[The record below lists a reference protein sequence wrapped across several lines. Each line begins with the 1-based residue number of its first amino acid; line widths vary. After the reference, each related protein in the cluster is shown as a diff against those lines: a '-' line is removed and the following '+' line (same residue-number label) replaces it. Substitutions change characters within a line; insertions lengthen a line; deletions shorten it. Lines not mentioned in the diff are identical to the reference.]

1 MMQRISA
8 FLLVLL
14 VMTLAACQPIAI
26 DRKQSTVTAESL
38 ISEAETAGDLQAAA
52 DDYLAK
58 AAASEGALQSA
69 YYFRAANMLYKL
81 AEYPKALDA
90 LKQIAAQQLN
100 PAEQIDAA
108 LLRADIAII
117 QEDPA
122 AALTALD
129 SFDMDTASD
138 QQKTQALSLRI
149 DAYLLSDNM
158 LDKALA
164 HIELDPLLSGADQT
178 INRQELWQAL
188 MALDAQQL
196 DLFNPGQPPAEDS
209 GWFAL
214 AYAMKA
220 YENNPEAMA
229 VALEDWQRS
238 FPNHPA
244 DIASLSSTIKPALSL
259 SGDIDNIAVLLPE
272 SGPIAGVAEAVK
284 QGIIAAHFLSGS
296 DRQLKFYDVQNNAA
310 AAYQRAVEA
319 GASIVIGPL
328 DKPSVEQLVRIDSLP
343 IPVIALNRVTD
354 QHQHHNFFQFGLAPE
369 DEARTAAKFAAEQGY
384 RRALVIGPR
393 SDWGERVTE
402 AFETAWRD
410 EGGVTVRSTSYRE
423 SATDFSEVIMQL
435 FGLNASTQRAKA
447 LQSTLGRTLSYEPRR
462 RQDVDFI
469 FMVAKPLKARQLVPQ
484 FRFHRS
490 GNLPVISTSHAYD
503 GEANARY
510 DIDLNGTI
518 ISDIPWMIEASDDPA
533 YQGLLDQ
540 VRGDKGTYLRLAA
553 MGVDAYRLIDH
564 LVEMSRSSD
573 IRYEGVTGSLQINQ
587 NGHIQRLMP
596 QGIFKDGLISPLST
610 DR

>member
-1 MMQRISA
+1 MQRISA

-14 VMTLAACQPIAI
+14 VMTLAACQPMAI
-26 DRKQSTVTAESL
+26 DRKQSNVTAESL

-58 AAASEGALQSA
+58 AAESEGALQAA
-69 YYFRAANMLYKL
+69 YFYRAATVLNEL
-81 AEYPKALDA
+81 ADYPKAVEVLTQLDR
-90 LKQIAAQQLN
+90 QQLSET
-100 PAEQIDAA
+100 EQIDAA
-108 LLRADIAII
+108 LLRADIANI
-117 QEDPA
+117 QLNPA
-122 AALTALD
+122 AALIALD
-129 SFDMDTASD
+129 SIDKTTASD
-138 QQKTQALSLRI
+138 EQRLQALLLRI
-149 DAYLLSDNM
+149 DAFALSDNM

-164 HIELDPLLSGADQT
+164 HIELDPFLSGTDQT
-178 INRQELWQAL
+178 SNRQELWQTL
-188 MALDAQQL
+188 MMLDAQQL

-238 FPNHPA
+238 YPNHPA
-244 DIASLSSTIKPALSL
+244 DIETLRKTIKPTLQL
-259 SGDIDNIAVLLPE
+259 SGDVNNIAVLLPE

-296 DRQLKFYDVQNNAA
+296 NRQLRFYDVQNNAV
-310 AAYQRAVEA
+310 AAYQQAVEA

-328 DKPSVEQLVRIDSLP
+328 DKPSVEQLARIDRLP
-343 IPVIALNRVTD
+343 IPVIALNRITNP
-354 QHQHHNFFQFGLAPE
+354 HQHHNFFQFGLAPE

-384 RRALVIGPR
+384 RRALVFGPR

-402 AFETAWRD
+402 AFEAAWRD
-410 EGGVTVRSTSYRE
+410 EGGVVVRSSGYRE
-423 SATDFSEVIMQL
+423 SASDFSEVIVPL
-435 FGLNASTQRAKA
+435 FGLNASDQRAKA
-447 LQSTLGRTLSYEPRR
+447 LQSTLARTLSHEPRR

-469 FMVAKPLKARQLVPQ
+469 FMVAKPMKARQLVPQ

-553 MGVDAYRLIDH
+553 MGVDAYRLIDQ

-573 IRYEGVTGSLQINQ
+573 IRYEGVTGSLQINEDD
-587 NGHIQRLMP
+587 HIQRLMP
-596 QGIFKDGLISPLST
+596 QGIFKDGLITPLSNGQ
-610 DR
+610 

>member
-14 VMTLAACQPIAI
+14 VMTLAACQPMAI
-26 DRKQSTVTAESL
+26 DRKQSNVTAESL

-58 AAASEGALQSA
+58 AAESEGALQAA
-69 YYFRAANMLYKL
+69 YFYRAATVLNEL
-81 AEYPKALDA
+81 ADYPKAVEVLTQLDR
-90 LKQIAAQQLN
+90 QQLSET
-100 PAEQIDAA
+100 EQIDAA
-108 LLRADIAII
+108 LLRADIANI
-117 QEDPA
+117 QLNPA
-122 AALTALD
+122 AALIALD
-129 SFDMDTASD
+129 SIDKTTASD
-138 QQKTQALSLRI
+138 EQRLQALLLRI
-149 DAYLLSDNM
+149 DAFALSDNM

-164 HIELDPLLSGADQT
+164 HIELEPFLSGTDQT
-178 INRQELWQAL
+178 SNRQELWQTL
-188 MALDAQQL
+188 MMLDAQQL

-238 FPNHPA
+238 YPNHPA
-244 DIASLSSTIKPALSL
+244 DIETLRKTIKPTLQL
-259 SGDIDNIAVLLPE
+259 SGDVNNIAVLLPE

-296 DRQLKFYDVQNNAA
+296 NRQLRFYDVQNNAV
-310 AAYQRAVEA
+310 AAYQQAVEA
-319 GASIVIGPL
+319 GASIIIGPL
-328 DKPSVEQLVRIDSLP
+328 DKPSVEQLARIDRLP
-343 IPVIALNRVTD
+343 IPVIALNRITNP
-354 QHQHHNFFQFGLAPE
+354 HQHHNFFQFGLAPE

-384 RRALVIGPR
+384 RRALVFGPR

-402 AFETAWRD
+402 AFEAAWRD
-410 EGGVTVRSTSYRE
+410 EGGVVVRSSGYRE
-423 SATDFSEVIMQL
+423 SASDFSEVIVPL
-435 FGLNASTQRAKA
+435 FGLNASDQRAKA
-447 LQSTLGRTLSYEPRR
+447 LQSTLARTLSHEPRR

-469 FMVAKPLKARQLVPQ
+469 FMVAKPMKARQLVPQ

-553 MGVDAYRLIDH
+553 MGVDAYRLIDQ

-573 IRYEGVTGSLQINQ
+573 IRYEGVTGSLQINEDD
-587 NGHIQRLMP
+587 HIQRLMP
-596 QGIFKDGLISPLST
+596 QGIFKDGLITPLSNGQ
-610 DR
+610 

>member
-14 VMTLAACQPIAI
+14 VMTLAACQPMAV
-26 DRKQSTVTAESL
+26 DRKQGPVSAESL
-38 ISEAETAGDLQAAA
+38 ISEAETTGDLQAAA

-58 AAASEGALQSA
+58 AEASEGALQAA
-69 YYFRAANMLYKL
+69 YFYRAATVLYEL
-81 AEYPKALDA
+81 ADYPKAVEVLD
-90 LKQIAAQQLN
+90 QLDRQRLSE
-100 PAEQIDAA
+100 AEQIDVA
-108 LLRADIAII
+108 LLRADIDII
-117 QEDPA
+117 QQDPA

-129 SFDMDTASD
+129 SFDKKTASD
-138 QQKTQALSLRI
+138 EQQMQALSLRI
-149 DAYLLSDNM
+149 NAYALNNNM

-178 INRQELWQAL
+178 TNRQQLWQAL
-188 MALDAQQL
+188 MSLDTQQL

-220 YENNPEAMA
+220 YENNPEAMD
-229 VALEDWQRS
+229 VALEDWQFS
-238 FPNHPA
+238 YPNHPA
-244 DIASLSSTIKPALSL
+244 DLQSLRMTIKPSL
-259 SGDIDNIAVLLPE
+259 RLQGDINNVAVLLPE
-272 SGPIAGVAEAVK
+272 SGPIAGVAQAVK
-284 QGIIAAHFLSGS
+284 QGIIAAHFTSGS
-296 DRQLKFYDVQNNAA
+296 NRQLQFYDVKNNAA
-310 AAYQRAVEA
+310 AAYQQAVEA
-319 GASIVIGPL
+319 GAGIVLGPL
-328 DKPSVEQLVRIDSLP
+328 DKPSVEQLVRVDSLP
-343 IPVIALNRVTD
+343 IPVIALNRITD
-354 QHQHHNFFQFGLAPE
+354 NHAHPNFFQFGLAPE
-369 DEARTAAKFAAEQGY
+369 DEARTAAKFAVEQGY
-384 RRALVIGPR
+384 RRALVLGPR

-410 EGGVTVRSTSYRE
+410 ESGVIVRSNGYRE
-423 SATDFSEVIMQL
+423 SASDFSEVIVPL
-435 FGLNASTQRAKA
+435 FSLNASEQRAKA
-447 LQSTLGRTLSYEPRR
+447 LQSTLGRTLTHEPRR

-469 FMVAKPLKARQLVPQ
+469 FLVAKPLKARQLVPQ

-533 YQGLLDQ
+533 YQGLLNQ

-553 MGVDAYRLIDH
+553 MGVDAYRMIDQ
-564 LVEMSRSSD
+564 LVEMSRSSTT
-573 IRYEGVTGSLQINQ
+573 RYNGVTGSLQINQ
-587 NGHIQRLMP
+587 DGHIQRLMP
-596 QGIFKDGLISPLST
+596 QGIFKDGLITPLST
-610 DR
+610 GQ